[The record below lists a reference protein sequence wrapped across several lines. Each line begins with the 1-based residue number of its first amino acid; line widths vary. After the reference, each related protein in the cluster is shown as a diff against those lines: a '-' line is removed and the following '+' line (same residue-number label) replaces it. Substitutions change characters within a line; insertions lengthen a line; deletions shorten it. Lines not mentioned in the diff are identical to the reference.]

1 MDLGGHEIWAAVFST
16 FILVLFLLA
25 GAFRRPAAAAE
36 PQWKAS
42 WITHPT
48 APLREPL
55 VLHFRRSLQLDSKP
69 ARYVVHVSAD
79 NRFILYVNGHR
90 VGDGPA
96 SGDLAHWRYETF
108 DLADYLRERDTIVT
122 DTVSCSWRSEYLR
135 QDIAGIS
142 PRMALSRTYGG

>member
-1 MDLGGHEIWAAVFST
+1 MNNSIST
-16 FILVLFLLA
+16 FALVLFLLA
-25 GAFRRPAAAAE
+25 GVFPRPAAAAE

-55 VLHFRRSLQLDSKP
+55 VLHFRRSLQLDTKP

-90 VGDGPA
+90 VGMGRRA
-96 SGDLAHWRYETF
+96 ATWRIGGMR
-108 DLADYLRERDTIVT
+108 LSIWP
-122 DTVSCSWRSEYLR
+122 S
-135 QDIAGIS
+135 IS
-142 PRMALSRTYGG
+142 PREQIS

>member
-1 MDLGGHEIWAAVFST
+1 MVVARIGAGAIHMRSKVSAFT
-16 FILVLFLLA
+16 LVLFVFSGALPIGVLA
-25 GAFRRPAAAAE
+25 AQ

-48 APLREPL
+48 APLREPI
-55 VLHFRRSLQLDSKP
+55 VLHFRRSLQLESKP

-96 SGDLAHWRYETF
+96 RGDLAHWRYETF
-108 DLADYLRERDTIVT
+108 DLASVPGGRRQSRNRHGMEFRYLRTHCPDH
-122 DTVSCSWRSEYLR
+122 
-135 QDIAGIS
+135 
-142 PRMALSRTYGG
+142 